1 MFAEEYVLS
10 DLYFST
16 VIGEYEYEVGALLY
30 RNERLHA
37 PHHWHEGLEFQLNV
51 AGDVIYEIEDK
62 TYRVSDHNY
71 VIIGANVGHR
81 ETVVIKETK
90 VAQPQSY
97 CISFKTNR
105 IRKAHSKIANLVR
118 EDEFIHDVLSSVNHL
133 VGEYD
138 DSTARLFD
146 DMLEE
151 IQSQQP
157 GYYTRGAQ
165 ALLAEILVD
174 IVRYCRPMANSSR
187 SNHIKPIRKSPDDSK
202 FEITPNFSATFTWAC
217 PKTQALTLWQKSCF

>member
-157 GYYTRGAQ
+157 GYYTRVPSAFSRNFGGYRPLLPAHGQLQPQQPHQ
-165 ALLAEILVD
+165 AH
-174 IVRYCRPMANSSR
+174 PQ
-187 SNHIKPIRKSPDDSK
+187 KPRR
-202 FEITPNFSATFTWAC
+202 
-217 PKTQALTLWQKSCF
+217 Q